1 MPFRALLCAAV
12 AACALMSHSPALAD
26 PELGDEAAASPA
38 SVQTAE
44 VQQVIAAERAFAA
57 DAAQK
62 GVDAAFRAHVAPD
75 GVLFR
80 PDPVNG
86 LAWMDAQPA
95 DPPGTP
101 PQTGLSWWPVYAGIA
116 ASGDLGFTTG
126 PWRIADRG
134 GYYLTLWRRQADGS
148 WKFALDHGPRLQLPP
163 PGAEPAGPGGPVQV
177 LAVPDALDQWR
188 SEEATGGAASGLRSL
203 QAAEDQLAAAAAT
216 DLAAAYAPVLA
227 DDTRMMGAAGGGQP
241 AVGAQAVAAE
251 LARRPRQVRFAR
263 LAAQISAAGDLA
275 YSYGDAAWTG
285 PDGAPAR
292 GHYVRVWQRR
302 PGGWRLVIDEIVP
315 APPRAPTGG

>member
-26 PELGDEAAASPA
+26 PDREEAPPPAAA
-38 SVQTAE
+38 TAAD
-44 VQQVIAAERAFAA
+44 VQQVIAAERAFAG

-126 PWRIADRG
+126 PWRVADRG

-148 WKFALDHGPRLQLPP
+148 WKFALDHGPRLQLPAP
-163 PGAEPAGPGGPVQV
+163 AEEPAGRDGPVRT
-177 LAVPDALDQWR
+177 LGIPDAVDHWR
-188 SEEATGGAASGLRSL
+188 GEEAVGGAAAALTRM
-203 QAAEDQLAAAAAT
+203 QAAEDQLAAAAQA

-227 DDTRMMGAAGGGQP
+227 DDTRMMGASGGGQP
-241 AVGAQAVAAE
+241 AIGAQAVAAE
-251 LARRPRQVRFAR
+251 LARRPAQVRFAR
-263 LAAQISAAGDLA
+263 LASEISAAGDLA
-275 YSYGDAAWTG
+275 YSYGDVAWTAH
-285 PDGAPAR
+285 DGTPAR
-292 GHYVRVWQRR
+292 GHYVRIWQLR
-302 PGGWRLVIDEIVP
+302 PAGWRLVIDEIVP
-315 APPRAPTGG
+315 APPRAPAGG